1 MPVMTGV
8 DDHRPRF
15 WDTDG
20 DHGVQPPLTD
30 RAIQEAERLLGV
42 TLPGSLLRLLRD
54 RNGGQVDDTHNAFP
68 SHRPTSW
75 SADHVPFDSVLGIGH
90 RARTL
95 SMLDSPYLVEEWGL
109 PTDVVLI
116 SGDGHHWI
124 GLDYRACGRQGEP
137 SVTWFDADDNSEL
150 PLAPDFPSFLAHLTA
165 ADDFADEANPA

>member
-1 MPVMTGV
+1 MTGV

-20 DHGVQPPLTD
+20 AHGAQPSLTD
-30 RAIQEAERLLGV
+30 RAIQEAEQLLGV
-42 TLPGSLLRLLRD
+42 MLPGSLLRLLHD
-54 RNGGQVDDTHNAFP
+54 RNGGQVGDTHNAFP
-68 SHRPTSW
+68 THRSTSW
-75 SADHVPFDSVLGIGH
+75 STDHVPFDSVLGIGR

-116 SGDGHHWI
+116 SGDGHYWI
-124 GLDYRACGRQGEP
+124 GLDYRAGGRQGEP

-150 PLAPDFPSFLAHLTA
+150 PLAPDFPSFLARLA
-165 ADDFADEANPA
+165 AAEDFADEANPG